1 MTYAYIRVSSAE
13 QHLDRQIVAIREVRP
28 DIEDTHIYS
37 DKQSGKNFERA
48 GYKLLKSVL
57 APGDEVIIKELDRLG
72 RNKEGIKEEL
82 KWFKDNDITVRILN
96 IPTTLIDFQG
106 QEWIRDMINNI
117 IVEVLSSIAEEERE
131 KIHQRQS
138 EGIAAAKAKG
148 VKFGRPTGYTGGFD
162 EAYSLVTSG
171 EMTVVEAC
179 TKLNISRTQWYRM
192 VKTAS

>member
-1 MTYAYIRVSSAE
+1 MTYAYIRVSSSE
-13 QHLDRQIVAIREVRP
+13 QHLDRQVIAIREVCP
-28 DIEDTHIYS
+28 DIPDMRIYS

-48 GYKLLKSVL
+48 GYQLLKSVL
-57 APGDEVIIKELDRLG
+57 MPGDEVIIKELDRLG

-82 KWFKDNDITVRILN
+82 KWFKDNGVTVRILN
-96 IPTTLIDFQG
+96 IPTTMIDFQG

-117 IVEVLSSIAEEERE
+117 LVEVMSSIAEEERV

-148 VKFGRPTGYTGGFD
+148 VKFGRPTEYTGGFE
-162 EAYSLVTSG
+162 EARSLVESG

-179 TKLNISRTQWYRM
+179 EKLKISRTQWYRM
-192 VKTAS
+192 MKTA

>member
-1 MTYAYIRVSSAE
+1 MTYAYIRVSSSE
-13 QHLDRQIVAIREVRP
+13 QHLDRQVIAIREVCP
-28 DIEDTHIYS
+28 DIPDMRIYS

-48 GYKLLKSVL
+48 GYQLLKSVL
-57 APGDEVIIKELDRLG
+57 MPGDEVIIKELDRLG

-82 KWFKDNDITVRILN
+82 KWFKDNGVTVRILN
-96 IPTTLIDFQG
+96 IPTTMIDFQG

-117 IVEVLSSIAEEERE
+117 LVEVMSSIAEEERV

-148 VKFGRPTGYTGGFD
+148 VKFGRPTEYTGGFE
-162 EAYSLVTSG
+162 EARSLVETG

-179 TKLNISRTQWYRM
+179 EKLKISRTQWYRM
-192 VKTAS
+192 VKTA

>member
-13 QHLDRQIVAIREVRP
+13 QHLDRQVIAIREVCP
-28 DIEDTHIYS
+28 DIPDMRIYS

-48 GYKLLKSVL
+48 GYQLLKSVL
-57 APGDEVIIKELDRLG
+57 MPGDEVIIKELDRLG

-82 KWFKDNDITVRILN
+82 KWFKDNGVTVRILN
-96 IPTTLIDFQG
+96 IPTTMIDFQG

-117 IVEVLSSIAEEERE
+117 LVEVMSSIAEEERV

-148 VKFGRPTGYTGGFD
+148 VKFGRPTEYTGGFE
-162 EAYSLVTSG
+162 EARSLVETG

-179 TKLNISRTQWYRM
+179 EKLKISRTQWYRM
-192 VKTAS
+192 VKTA

>member
-13 QHLDRQIVAIREVRP
+13 QHLDRQLAAIHEVRP
-28 DIEDTHIYS
+28 DIEESHIYS
-37 DKQSGKNFERA
+37 DKQSGKNFDRA
-48 GYKLLKSVL
+48 GYQLLKTVL

-82 KWFKDNDITVRILN
+82 KWFKDNGIAVRILN
-96 IPTTLIDFQG
+96 IPTTMIDFQG

-148 VKFGRPTGYTGGFD
+148 VKFGRPTGYVGGFD
-162 EAYSLVTSG
+162 EVYALVAAG

-179 TKLNISRTQWYRM
+179 EQLKISRTQWYRLT
-192 VKTAS
+192 KTA

>member
-1 MTYAYIRVSSAE
+1 MIYAYIRVSSAD
-13 QHLDRQIVAIREVRP
+13 QHLDRQIAAIRQHCP
-28 DIEDTHIYS
+28 DIPDSHIYS
-37 DKQSGKNFERA
+37 DKQSGKDFERA
-48 GYKLLKSVL
+48 GYQTLKSVL
-57 APGDEVIIKELDRLG
+57 EPGDEVIVKELDRLG
-72 RNKEGIKEEL
+72 RNKEGIKDEL
-82 KWFKDNDITVRILN
+82 KWFREHGIIVRILN

-162 EAYSLVTSG
+162 EVYARVASG

-179 TKLNISRTQWYRM
+179 EKLGISRTQWYRM

>member
-13 QHLDRQIVAIREVRP
+13 QHLDRQVIAIREVCP
-28 DIEDTHIYS
+28 DIPDMCIYS

-48 GYKLLKSVL
+48 GYQLLKSVL
-57 APGDEVIIKELDRLG
+57 MPGDEVIIKELDRLG

-82 KWFKDNDITVRILN
+82 KWFKDNGVTVRILN
-96 IPTTLIDFQG
+96 IPTTMIDFQG

-117 IVEVLSSIAEEERE
+117 LVEVMSSIAEEERV

-148 VKFGRPTGYTGGFD
+148 VKFGRPTEYTGGFE
-162 EAYSLVTSG
+162 EARLLVESG
-171 EMTVVEAC
+171 KITVVEAC
-179 TKLNISRTQWYRM
+179 EKLKISRTQWYRM
-192 VKTAS
+192 VKTA

>member
-28 DIEDTHIYS
+28 EIEDSQIFS
-37 DKQSGKNFERA
+37 DKQSGKNFERT
-48 GYKLLKSVL
+48 GYKQLKSVL

-82 KWFKDNDITVRILN
+82 KWFKDNGVTVRILDV
-96 IPTTLIDFQG
+96 PTTLIDFHG

-117 IVEVLSSIAEEERE
+117 IVELLSSIAEEERE

-148 VKFGRPTGYTGGFD
+148 VKFGRPTGYSGGFD
-162 EAYSLVTSG
+162 EVYPLVAAG

-179 TKLNISRTQWYRM
+179 EKLNISRTQWYRM
-192 VKTAS
+192 IKTA

>member
-1 MTYAYIRVSSAE
+1 MTYAYIRVSSSE
-13 QHLDRQIVAIREVRP
+13 QHLDRQVIAIREVCP
-28 DIEDTHIYS
+28 DIPDMRIYS

-48 GYKLLKSVL
+48 GYQLLKSVL
-57 APGDEVIIKELDRLG
+57 MPGDEVIIKELDRLG

-82 KWFKDNDITVRILN
+82 KWFKDNGVTVRILN
-96 IPTTLIDFQG
+96 IPTTMIDFQG

-117 IVEVLSSIAEEERE
+117 LVEVMSSIAEEERV

-148 VKFGRPTGYTGGFD
+148 VKFGRPTEYTGGFE
-162 EAYSLVTSG
+162 EARSLVESG

-179 TKLNISRTQWYRM
+179 DKLKISRTQWYRM
-192 VKTAS
+192 VKTA